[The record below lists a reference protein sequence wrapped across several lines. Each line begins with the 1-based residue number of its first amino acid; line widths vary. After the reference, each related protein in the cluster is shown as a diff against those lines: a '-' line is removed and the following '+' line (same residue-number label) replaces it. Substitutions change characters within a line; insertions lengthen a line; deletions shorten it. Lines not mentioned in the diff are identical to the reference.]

1 MVKKALVIELKSN
14 RKIVTP
20 LLALSFV
27 LATIMGTTILLP
39 FQALNAQ
46 NVTGQVEDATQDVTG
61 QTENATATATEDAN
75 ATATTEDEVSITV
88 LQTLAQPGFS
98 NVLEVIDREGNTVPI
113 SYNIVG
119 GTAFAGVGDPARH
132 ALYVLV
138 DPGIDGGALEIDLPR
153 SVLDSKA
160 SDGTD
165 SRFVVSID
173 GQQIS
178 GEPTGICIEVGVQV
192 GDCPNLEG
200 TFRETETTETDRV
213 LTILFAPEH
222 RVIEIVGNQGT
233 IF

>member
-1 MVKKALVIELKSN
+1 MNIELKNN

-46 NVTGQVEDATQDVTG
+46 NITAQVEDDTQDVTA
-61 QTENATATATEDAN
+61 QVENATATED
-75 ATATTEDEVSITV
+75 ATATTEDEISVEV
-88 LQTLAQPGFS
+88 LETLAQPGFA
-98 NVLEVIDREGNTVPI
+98 NTIEVVDREGNTIPI

-132 ALYVLV
+132 AMYILV

-178 GEPTGICIEVGVQV
+178 GEPTGICIDIGVRL
-192 GDCPNLEG
+192 GDCPNIEG
-200 TFRETETTETDRV
+200 TFKETETTETNRV
-213 LTILFAPEH
+213 LTILFAPDH

>member
-1 MVKKALVIELKSN
+1 MNIELKNN

-46 NVTGQVEDATQDVTG
+46 NITAQVEDDTQDVTA
-61 QTENATATATEDAN
+61 QVEN
-75 ATATTEDEVSITV
+75 ATATTEDEVSVEV
-88 LQTLAQPGFS
+88 LQTLAQPGFG
-98 NVLEVIDREGNTVPI
+98 NMIEVVDREGNTIPI

-132 ALYVLV
+132 AMYILV

-178 GEPTGICIEVGVQV
+178 GEPTGICIEVGVQL
-192 GDCPNLEG
+192 GDCPNIEG

>member
-1 MVKKALVIELKSN
+1 
-14 RKIVTP
+14 
-20 LLALSFV
+20 
-27 LATIMGTTILLP
+27 MGTTILLP
-39 FQALNAQ
+39 FQAVNAQ
-46 NVTGQVEDATQDVTG
+46 NITAQVEDDTQDVTA
-61 QTENATATATEDAN
+61 QVENATATATEDA
-75 ATATTEDEVSITV
+75 TATTEDEISVEV
-88 LQTLAQPGFS
+88 LQTLAQPGFG
-98 NVLEVIDREGNTVPI
+98 NMIEVVDGEGNTIPI

-132 ALYVLV
+132 AMYILV

-160 SDGTD
+160 SDGSD
-165 SRFVVSID
+165 SRFVVSVD

-178 GEPTGICIEVGVQV
+178 GEPTGICIELGVQL
-192 GDCPNLEG
+192 GDCPNIEG
-200 TFRETETTETDRV
+200 TFKETETTETDRV

>member
-1 MVKKALVIELKSN
+1 MNIELKNN

-46 NVTGQVEDATQDVTG
+46 NITAQLEDDTQDVTA
-61 QTENATATATEDAN
+61 QVENATATTED
-75 ATATTEDEVSITV
+75 ATATTEDEVSVEV
-88 LQTLAQPGFS
+88 LQTLAQPGFG
-98 NVLEVIDREGNTVPI
+98 NTIEVVDREGNTIPI

-132 ALYVLV
+132 AMYILV

-178 GEPTGICIEVGVQV
+178 GEPTGICIELGVQL
-192 GDCPNLEG
+192 GDCPNIEG
-200 TFRETETTETDRV
+200 TFKETETTETDRV

>member
-1 MVKKALVIELKSN
+1 MNIELKNN

-46 NVTGQVEDATQDVTG
+46 NITAQVEDDTQDVTA
-61 QTENATATATEDAN
+61 QVENATATATEDA
-75 ATATTEDEVSITV
+75 TATTEDEVSVEV
-88 LQTLAQPGFS
+88 LQTLAQPGFG
-98 NVLEVIDREGNTVPI
+98 NTLEVVDREGNTIPI

-132 ALYVLV
+132 AMYILV

-178 GEPTGICIEVGVQV
+178 GEPTGICIEVGVQL
-192 GDCPNLEG
+192 GDCPNIEG

>member
-1 MVKKALVIELKSN
+1 MNIELKNN

-46 NVTGQVEDATQDVTG
+46 NITAQVEDDTQDVTA
-61 QTENATATATEDAN
+61 QVENATTTED
-75 ATATTEDEVSITV
+75 ATATTEDEVSVEV
-88 LQTLAQPGFS
+88 LETLAQPGFG
-98 NVLEVIDREGNTVPI
+98 NTIEVVDREGNTIPI

-132 ALYVLV
+132 AMYILV

-178 GEPTGICIEVGVQV
+178 GEPTGICIELGVQL
-192 GDCPNLEG
+192 GDCPNIEG
-200 TFRETETTETDRV
+200 TFKETETTETDRV
-213 LTILFAPEH
+213 LTILFAPDH